1 MNRKKQ
7 NTAITSTR
15 STARRQPLLR
25 DTGKIL
31 KLRTGLKAGIKLTDI
46 LVS

>member
-1 MNRKKQ
+1 MNQKKQ
-7 NTAITSTR
+7 NKTVTSMR